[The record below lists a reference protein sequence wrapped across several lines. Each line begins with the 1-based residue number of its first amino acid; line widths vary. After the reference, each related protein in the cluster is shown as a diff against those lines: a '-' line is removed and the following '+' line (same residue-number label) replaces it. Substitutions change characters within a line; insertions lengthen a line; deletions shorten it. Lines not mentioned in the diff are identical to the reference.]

1 MQSIF
6 ASEFILIGLTF
17 FPSQVEESSLVLETA
32 DVDGG
37 SRFFL
42 IPNDVARKGRFKKR
56 GTKLHVYLDHI
67 FVARH
72 VKG

>member
-1 MQSIF
+1 M
-6 ASEFILIGLTF
+6 
-17 FPSQVEESSLVLETA
+17 EESSLVLETTDDA
-32 DVDGG
+32 DGG

-42 IPNDVARKGRFKKR
+42 IPNDVARKGRFKRR
-56 GTKLHVYLDHI
+56 GTKLHVYLDHV

>member
-1 MQSIF
+1 M
-6 ASEFILIGLTF
+6 
-17 FPSQVEESSLVLETA
+17 LETTEA
-32 DVDGG
+32 DGR

-42 IPNDVARKGRFKKR
+42 IPNDVARKGRFRRK
-56 GTKLHVYLDHI
+56 GTKLHVYLDHV